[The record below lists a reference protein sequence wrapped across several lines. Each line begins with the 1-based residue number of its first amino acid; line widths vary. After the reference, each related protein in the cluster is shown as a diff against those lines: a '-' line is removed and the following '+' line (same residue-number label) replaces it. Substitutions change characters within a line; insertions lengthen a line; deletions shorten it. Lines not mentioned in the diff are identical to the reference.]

1 MTDFGISHIWNFWY
15 GTLSKIGGGCN
26 HLLLIYNPLM
36 LSSDVFVIKSQV
48 LCLQR
53 AYFKNKIQGSVVPR
67 SIMTNMNYFEYQY
80 CQTLN
85 MLSSIMKSMKYV
97 NVLSMSYSIRRN
109 FHRTSKFSS
118 NLIVYLLF
126 LFFAVPKKRRN
137 CCGIF
142 FF

>member
-1 MTDFGISHIWNFWY
+1 M
-15 GTLSKIGGGCN
+15 LSKIGVGCK

-80 CQTLN
+80 GQASN
-85 MLSSIMKSMKYV
+85 MP
-97 NVLSMSYSIRRN
+97 
-109 FHRTSKFSS
+109 KF
-118 NLIVYLLF
+118 NHEKHEICL
-126 LFFAVPKKRRN
+126 VPKMPCVSYNEQQLFQASNVPRSLMTN
-137 CCGIF
+137 MNIF
-142 FF
+142 EHQ